1 MKENSGQKVLEN
13 KKNNLEKKLF
23 NLFLSKI
30 VSQIMYVH
38 IVCNKTSMS
47 RTTYPEL
54 YFIITNVCKPPQ
66 NFDFPETEQPFTF
79 VLLEEFQWV
88 SYCSWEDGTYYLP

>member
-1 MKENSGQKVLEN
+1 
-13 KKNNLEKKLF
+13 
-23 NLFLSKI
+23 
-30 VSQIMYVH
+30 
-38 IVCNKTSMS
+38 MS

>member
-1 MKENSGQKVLEN
+1 
-13 KKNNLEKKLF
+13 
-23 NLFLSKI
+23 
-30 VSQIMYVH
+30 MYVH

-54 YFIITNVCKPPQ
+54 CFVITNVCKPPH